1 METLYFVLGVLTMVA
16 VGFITAFVLGM
27 LKIFKLQQQINSIEQ
42 NFEPLWNEI
51 RTNTDEITRIIELD
65 RREHNDMIENI
76 YRRISDA
83 ETACQ
88 SYTDSRV
95 DKAISGTK
103 RLLKD

>member
-51 RTNTDEITRIIELD
+51 RTNTDEITRIIESD
-65 RREHNDMIENI
+65 RHEHNNMIENI
-76 YRRISDA
+76 YRRISEMGTD
-83 ETACQ
+83 CK
-88 SYTDSRV
+88 SYTDSRI
-95 DKAISGTK
+95 DKAVGGPK